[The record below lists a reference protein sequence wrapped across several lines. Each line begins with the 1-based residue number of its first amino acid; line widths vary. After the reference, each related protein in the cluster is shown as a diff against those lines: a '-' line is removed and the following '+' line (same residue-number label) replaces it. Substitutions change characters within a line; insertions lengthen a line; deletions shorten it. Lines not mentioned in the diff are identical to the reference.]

1 MTLRILL
8 AAALIG
14 FMNTAGAVRVIEQV
28 ERPFEITV
36 AQLALPGAVNG
47 TLTFRA
53 CADCNFESHRM
64 DGTTRFLLNRHEVP
78 FVDFVRA
85 FNAAKGSENTAK
97 ATMANVYVDLATG
110 RVTRVSLSTSVP
122 PPARRR

>member
-47 TLTFRA
+47 LNLAIERH
-53 CADCNFESHRM
+53 ADLQSVRRLQLRIAS
-64 DGTTRFLLNRHEVP
+64 DGRHDPLPPEPTR
-78 FVDFVRA
+78 
-85 FNAAKGSENTAK
+85 GSIRG
-97 ATMANVYVDLATG
+97 L
-110 RVTRVSLSTSVP
+110 RTRVQCGEGQ
-122 PPARRR
+122 